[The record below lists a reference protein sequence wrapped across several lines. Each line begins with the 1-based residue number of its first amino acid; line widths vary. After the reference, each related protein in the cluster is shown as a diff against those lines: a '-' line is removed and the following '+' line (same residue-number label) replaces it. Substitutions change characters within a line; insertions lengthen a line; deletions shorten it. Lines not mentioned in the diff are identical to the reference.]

1 MRNLPQS
8 MAAKSAFTGARQESE
23 TNSPQNFY
31 QGWRSA
37 HQSIRFNRV
46 RVVLTIISLAFL
58 SLFLFV
64 IYLQFGI
71 IVFIISVTVMTLISV
86 AFILYCKK
94 VMKNEEDG
102 LQNE

>member
-8 MAAKSAFTGARQESE
+8 MAAKSEFTGVQQESGA
-23 TNSPQNFY
+23 NSPQNFY

-46 RVVLTIISLAFL
+46 RVLLTIISLAFL

-71 IVFIISVTVMTLISV
+71 IVFIISVTILILIFI
-86 AFILYCKK
+86 AFILYCKN
-94 VMKNEEDG
+94 VMKNEENG

>member
-8 MAAKSAFTGARQESE
+8 VAVKSGFTGSQQESE

-71 IVFIISVTVMTLISV
+71 IVLIISVTILILISI
-86 AFILYCKK
+86 AFILYCIK
-94 VMKNEEDG
+94 VMKNEENG
-102 LQNE
+102 LQTE